1 MPFQLHQLLYK
12 LLRESIPKLSVEFFY
27 TPDLFLPL
35 ARVYLAEP
43 VKGRLGD
50 IKTAEIKISIVWH
63 EAYRRFLCWHSA
75 LNPIHHPF
83 DDAEVFPESRP
94 DEEALDIPFKPV
106 DKEYLRG
113 ILEPAAHIHPVAEV
127 VGHIVPAEREHGQG
141 IAAETTSLGGCCG
154 GRRRTQG
161 RRLENAVVPV
171 EALAYKGNGI
181 RPSPSK
187 KDRRDRYPLGVIKLL
202 REDRT
207 VVCRHREAGVGVCS
221 NLSRRRIPGVALP
234 VEEMGR
240 GLTRHHFP
248 TV

>member
-94 DEEALDIPFKPV
+94 DEEALGIPFKPV

-113 ILEPAAHIHPVAEV
+113 ILEPATHIHPVAEV
-127 VGHIVPAEREHGQG
+127 VGHIVPAEGEHGHG
-141 IAAETTSLGGCCG
+141 ITPDNTELAGCSR
-154 GRRRTQG
+154 GRLRTQG
-161 RRLENAVVPV
+161 RRLENPMIPV
-171 EALAYKGNGI
+171 KALAYKGNGI
-181 RPSPSK
+181 RASPSK
-187 KDRRDRYPLGVIKLL
+187 KDRRDGNPLGVIKLF
-202 REDRT
+202 REGRT
-207 VVCRHREAGVGVCS
+207 VVCRHREAGIRVC
-221 NLSRRRIPGVALP
+221 NDL
-234 VEEMGR
+234 
-240 GLTRHHFP
+240 
-248 TV
+248 